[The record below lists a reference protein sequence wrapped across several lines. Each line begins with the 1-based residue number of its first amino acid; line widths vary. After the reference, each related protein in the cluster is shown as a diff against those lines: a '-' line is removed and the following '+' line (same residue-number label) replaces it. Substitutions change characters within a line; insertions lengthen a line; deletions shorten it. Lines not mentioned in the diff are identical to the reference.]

1 MIQKNRLLASAAMG
15 LVLSI
20 PSVSSAVSA
29 QEAAAEDDFAIDEIT
44 ITARKREQSLQD
56 TPIAISAFN
65 TEQLFNAGFNN
76 IVDVARAT
84 PGLFIEGY
92 NDRNAR
98 VATSP
103 RFRGITVDNSDPLL
117 RTASVFIDGVYV
129 TGGIQG
135 IGVQELERV
144 EIIKGP
150 QSALFGRNTFAGAIN
165 YITKDPGDE
174 FRVNMTGLAAT
185 RDEYRGQIGVEG
197 AITDNMNGRL
207 NVSYDHVGG
216 HYRNNNERSQEL
228 GEETTWSV
236 AGTLV
241 LEPADNFRIK
251 ARGLYYEDNDG
262 PAAVFR
268 VGGFAE
274 HNFGG
279 FPLDGGG
286 TTERAF
292 QGTIRVPGDDEIA
305 ANTTSADFDLA
316 MNALAR
322 LGEATSLGLTFDD
335 LDGFGLKREAFRGS
349 LASTYD
355 FNEDLSLDV
364 LFGYNK
370 EEYLFLAD
378 FDSSGT
384 YGFTTSGASDIED
397 ISIEARLSG
406 TSMDGKLNWTVGGN
420 YLDIDI
426 LTTGGFYDGV
436 LDFWF
441 AGVIAPAN
449 FTGAKTAGLFGIIDY
464 QITDTIQIILEG
476 RYQDDEITDNSVNA
490 GLATPI
496 SPASFDKFLPRVVL
510 NFTPTD
516 DTTFYLNYSVGNLP
530 GGFNSEVAELDSVQL
545 QQLEAD
551 NPGVGVT
558 FDEEKL
564 ENYEIGWKQFF
575 DDRRAALNVAAFYM
589 KRSDQIFSGFAF
601 IDETDPTAPNPVRT
615 VAFTGNGATTD
626 IYGVEADLTYNLSET
641 MTFQGSVSYIDA
653 QIDSFPEGA
662 GSGDF
667 SDVFGPDANVE
678 GQRAPR
684 FPKWAWNANLTYEK
698 PLNGSFLGIDSPTF
712 FWRADSFYSGSFFD
726 SNTNLARTQ
735 TALDINFRTGL
746 RMEDISVEL
755 FVTNLFNEDA
765 PPSANNIA
773 DTSADVR
780 LRPPFGANFFD
791 FSQESIHVALRR
803 KRQVGIRFNYSF

>member
-1 MIQKNRLLASAAMG
+1 MIHKKRLLASAAMS
-15 LVLSI
+15 LVLAV
-20 PSVSSAVSA
+20 PSVSMAVTA
-29 QEAAAEDDFAIDEIT
+29 QDAAADDESFAIDEII

-56 TPIAISAFN
+56 TPIAISTFN
-65 TEQLFNAGFNN
+65 TQQLFDAGFNN

-98 VATSP
+98 IATSP

-165 YITKDPGDE
+165 YITKDPGEE
-174 FRVNMTGLAAT
+174 FKINMMGLAAT
-185 RDEYRGQIGVEG
+185 RDEYRGQIGIEG
-197 AITDNMNGRL
+197 GITDNVNGRL

-216 HYRNNNERSQEL
+216 HYRNNNDRSQEL

-236 AGTLV
+236 SGTLV
-241 LEPADNFRIK
+241 LKPTENFRVK
-251 ARGLYYEDNDG
+251 ARALYYEDSDG
-262 PAAVFR
+262 PAAVAR

-279 FPLDGGG
+279 FPLEGGG

-292 QGTIRVPGDDEIA
+292 QGTLRIPGDDEVA
-305 ANTTSADFDLA
+305 ANTTRTDFDLA
-316 MNALAR
+316 MAALAR

-335 LDGFGLKREAFRGS
+335 LDGFGLEREAFRGS
-349 LASTYD
+349 IASTYD
-355 FNEDLSLDV
+355 FDNGMALDV

-370 EEYLFLAD
+370 EEYLFFGD
-378 FDSSGT
+378 FDSTGT
-384 YGFTTSGASDIED
+384 YGFNTSGASDIED

-406 TSMDGKLNWTVGGN
+406 TAFDDKLTWTIGGN

-426 LTTGGFYDGV
+426 LTAGGFYDGI

-441 AGVIAPAN
+441 SGVIAPAN
-449 FTGAKTAGLFGIIDY
+449 STGAKTAGLFGILDY
-464 QITDTIQIILEG
+464 QINEQLQIIFEG
-476 RYQDDEITDNSVNA
+476 RYQDDEIRNAAVNN
-490 GLATPI
+490 GVGN
-496 SPASFDKFLPRVVL
+496 FDKFLPRVVL
-510 NFTPTD
+510 NWTPND
-516 DTTFYLNYSVGNLP
+516 DTTVYLNYSVGNLP
-530 GGFNSEVAELDSVQL
+530 GGFNAEVAELDAEQL
-545 QQLEAD
+545 RQLELD
-551 NPGVGVT
+551 NPGIDQT
-558 FDEEKL
+558 FNEEKL
-564 ENYEIGWKQFF
+564 ENYEIGLKQYF
-575 DDRRAALNVAAFYM
+575 DERRAAMNVAAFYM

-601 IDETDPTAPNPVRT
+601 IDETDPNAPNPVRT

-626 IYGVEADLTYNLSET
+626 IYGVEVDLTYNLSQAL
-641 MTFQGSVSYIDA
+641 TFQGSVSYIDA
-653 QIDSFPEGA
+653 TIDSFPEGA

-667 SDVFGPDANVE
+667 GDVFGPDASVE

-698 PLNGSFLGIDSPTF
+698 PINGTFLGIEDPTY

-746 RMEDISVEL
+746 RMDNLSVEL

-780 LRPPFGANFFD
+780 FGSGFFD

-803 KRQVGIRFNYSF
+803 KRQVGIRFNYNF

>member
-1 MIQKNRLLASAAMG
+1 MFDKKRLYMSAAMG
-15 LVLSI
+15 LILSV
-20 PSVSSAVSA
+20 PSISTAVTA
-29 QEAAAEDDFAIDEIT
+29 QDADTDESFAIDEII

-65 TEQLFNAGFNN
+65 TEQLFDAGFNN
-76 IVDVARAT
+76 ILDVARAT
-84 PGLFIEGY
+84 PGLFVEGY

-98 VATSP
+98 IATSP

-117 RTASVFIDGVYV
+117 RTASVFIDGVYI

-165 YITKDPGDE
+165 YITKDPGEE
-174 FRVNMTGLAAT
+174 FKVNVTGLAAT
-185 RDEYRGQIGVEG
+185 RDEYRGQLGIEG
-197 AITDNMNGRL
+197 GLAENLTGRL
-207 NVSYDHVGG
+207 NFSYDHNGG
-216 HYRNNNERSQEL
+216 HYRNNNDRSQEL

-236 AGTLV
+236 SGTLV
-241 LEPADNFRIK
+241 FTPNDNFKVK
-251 ARGLYYEDNDG
+251 ARGLYYEDDDG

-286 TTERAF
+286 TTETAF
-292 QGTIRVPGDDEIA
+292 EGTLRIPGDDEVA
-305 ANTTSADFDLA
+305 ANTTQADFDLA
-316 MNALAR
+316 LNALAR

-335 LDGFGLKREAFRGS
+335 LGGFGLKREAFRGS
-349 LASTYD
+349 LASTYEFD
-355 FNEDLSLDV
+355 SGIALDV

-370 EEYLFLAD
+370 EEYLFLGD
-378 FDSSGT
+378 FDSTGT

-406 TSMDGKLNWTVGGN
+406 TAFDDKLNWTVGGN

-426 LTTGGFYDGV
+426 LTAGGFYDGV

-441 AGVIAPAN
+441 SGIVAPAN
-449 FTGAKTAGLFGIIDY
+449 ATGAETKGIFGILDY
-464 QITDTIQIILEG
+464 QVNDQLQLIFEG
-476 RYQDDEITDNSVNA
+476 RFQDDEIRNAAVNN
-490 GLATPI
+490 GVG
-496 SPASFDKFLPRVVL
+496 SFDKFLPRVVL
-510 NFTPTD
+510 NYTPND
-516 DTTFYLNYSVGNLP
+516 DTTLYLNYSVGNLP
-530 GGFNSEVAELDSVQL
+530 GGFNAEVAELDAEQL
-545 QQLEAD
+545 RQLEAD
-551 NPGVGVT
+551 NPGIDQT
-558 FDEEKL
+558 FNEEKL
-564 ENYEIGWKQFF
+564 ENYEIGWKQLF
-575 DDRRAALNVAAFYM
+575 DERRAAFNLAAFYM

-601 IDETDPTAPNPVRT
+601 IDETDPNAPNPVRT

-626 IYGVEADLTYNLSET
+626 IYGFELDMTYNLTEEL
-641 MTFQGSVSYIDA
+641 TFQGSVSYIDA
-653 QIDSFPEGA
+653 TIDSFPAGA

-667 SDVFGPDANVE
+667 GDVFGPDANVE

-684 FPKWAWNANLTYEK
+684 FPKWSWNANMTYETPIEGK
-698 PLNGSFLGIDSPTF
+698 FLGIDNPTW
-712 FWRADSFYSGSFFD
+712 FWRADSFYTGSFFD
-726 SNTNLARTQ
+726 SNTNLARTE
-735 TALDINFRTGL
+735 TALDINFRTGIRVDDL
-746 RMEDISVEL
+746 SVEV

-803 KRQVGIRFNYSF
+803 KRQVGLRFNYSF